1 VVALFIRRSLGRPCA
16 GPPSVTLPRRKLATL
31 AGDRRG
37 WEVAGEW
44 CATGSQDHRGDIYHR
59 TGPAA
64 PVAGG
69 TGVALW
75 ALAML
80 GLAVVPWIERL
91 TIRAGR
97 PDLTRGQGP
106 LFVAVLGHLTA
117 TTVGA
122 VLASRRPRHPVG
134 WLLLG
139 FALSLT
145 ASGVIASSVAYGL
158 LARPGARPGALPA
171 AHALARYYPATGP
184 AALALLSLVLLLTRP
199 GRCPRPAG
207 AGGRSSPQPPPLP
220 WSWWWRWRPDGS
232 TRGCW

>member
-1 VVALFIRRSLGRPCA
+1 VP

-31 AGDRRG
+31 AGDGRG
-37 WEVAGEW
+37 WEVPGEW
-44 CATGSQDHRGDIYHR
+44 CATGSQDHRGDIYRR

-69 TGVALW
+69 AGVGAVG
-75 ALAML
+75 A
-80 GLAVVPWIERL
+80 GLAVMPWMDRL

-97 PDLTRGQGP
+97 ADLTGWQGP

-122 VLASRRPRHPVG
+122 VLASRRPGHPVG

-145 ASGVIASSVAYGL
+145 ASGVIAHYVAYGL
-158 LARPGARPGALPA
+158 LARPGA
-171 AHALARYYPATGP
+171 
-184 AALALLSLVLLLTRP
+184 LS
-199 GRCPRPAG
+199 
-207 AGGRSSPQPPPLP
+207 GGFR
-220 WSWWWRWRPDGS
+220 R
-232 TRGCW
+232 